1 MEIIFKVIVYG
12 FLIILAVDL
21 ILYLLVKLKERKQKH
36 ETIERSDVGGKADES
51 TRECQPLE
59 ISDSVVTTEN
69 DKTRVG
75 IVQPKKNIR
84 A

>member
-36 ETIERSDVGGKADES
+36 VTIECCDVGAKAEES
-51 TRECQPLE
+51 TRERQPLE
-59 ISDSVVTTEN
+59 ISDSVVTSEN

-75 IVQPKKNIR
+75 IVPAKKNIR